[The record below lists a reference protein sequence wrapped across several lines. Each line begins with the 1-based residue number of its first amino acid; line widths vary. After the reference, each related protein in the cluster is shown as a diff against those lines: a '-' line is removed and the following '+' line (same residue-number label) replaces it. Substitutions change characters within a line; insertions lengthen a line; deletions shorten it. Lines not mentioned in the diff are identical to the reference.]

1 MEVLHSITID
11 DIRTLRSE
19 LMDSL
24 DELSDLEHRFQQA
37 EGVARKAGKVVETI
51 RSRQESQPPQIEQQI
66 SESESSQE
74 LKFLSVADV
83 AKRWGCSSMTVN
95 RMVRNG
101 ILPKTYLSSRI
112 VRISLEDIE
121 RYEADCRA

>member
-1 MEVLHSITID
+1 MEPLHSITID

-19 LMDSL
+19 LMESL
-24 DELSDLEHRFQQA
+24 DELSDLEHRFQEV
-37 EGVARKAGKVVETI
+37 EGVVRKAGKVVEAI
-51 RSRQESQPPQIEQQI
+51 RSRPEPQPAQSKQPV
-66 SESESSQE
+66 SESEPSQD
-74 LKFLSVADV
+74 LKFLSVVDLAM
-83 AKRWGCSSMTVN
+83 RWGCSSMTVN
-95 RMVRNG
+95 RMVRKG